1 MQIVLFSVIL
11 NCDLRIGFLLKTG
24 MMYYRVIALAKDK
37 IYYNKNQNS
46 AQAATAE
53 FFGAIA
59 GNKCS

>member
-1 MQIVLFSVIL
+1 
-11 NCDLRIGFLLKTG
+11 

-46 AQAATAE
+46 AQAATAK
-53 FFGAIA
+53 FFGTIA